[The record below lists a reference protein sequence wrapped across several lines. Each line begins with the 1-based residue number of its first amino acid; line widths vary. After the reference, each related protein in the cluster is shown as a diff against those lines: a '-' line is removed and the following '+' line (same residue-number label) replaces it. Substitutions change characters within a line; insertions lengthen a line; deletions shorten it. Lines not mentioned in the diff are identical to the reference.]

1 MIYIFVW
8 FVFTFRPALFLVL
21 CFLCVLFSLLHL
33 SPFVF
38 ERQIYFGRWIRKNS
52 RLSPLFR
59 KKTTPDSFAVPNIFC
74 RPKPFSIPPSIL
86 LCAVKKAHKLRW
98 GMKKKSVERKGHPGF
113 FSGKKVVKS
122 S

>member
-1 MIYIFVW
+1 MVYIFVW

-59 KKTTPDSFAVPNIFC
+59 KKNNAGQFRCPQHFLSSKTFLNPSFHIAVC
-74 RPKPFSIPPSIL
+74 R
-86 LCAVKKAHKLRW
+86 KK
-98 GMKKKSVERKGHPGF
+98 GS
-113 FSGKKVVKS
+113 
-122 S
+122 